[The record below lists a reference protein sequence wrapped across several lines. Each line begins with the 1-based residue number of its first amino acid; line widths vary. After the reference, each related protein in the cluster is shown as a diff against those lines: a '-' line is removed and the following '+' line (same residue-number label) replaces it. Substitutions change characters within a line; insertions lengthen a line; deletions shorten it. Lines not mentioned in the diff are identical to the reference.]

1 MKRNPPWTRDELILA
16 LELYF
21 RVNPSHTSENNPE
34 IQELS
39 QVLNSLPIHATSDLR
54 QNFRN
59 PTGVYM
65 KLCNFLRLDP
75 SYKGEGLK
83 AGSKL
88 DSEVWNEFVG
98 QTDRLIEVSKAI
110 RSGSDE
116 LGTPRTEEQ
125 ETELLSEDEEFA
137 EGKVLSR
144 LHKLRERNP
153 SAVRMKKRAILEK
166 TGALRCEVCDF
177 DFHKVYGA
185 IGKAFAECHHILPL
199 SQIKAGAH
207 TKLSDLAIVCA
218 NCHRMLHRARP
229 WLSVND
235 FKKVLRPL

>member
-1 MKRNPPWTRDELILA
+1 MFVTPINLVLPILTWTRDELILA

-21 RVNPSHTSENNPE
+21 RVNPTHTSEKHPE
-34 IQELS
+34 IQQLS
-39 QVLNSLPIHATSDLR
+39 QILNSLPIHAKSDLR

-65 KLCNFLRLDP
+65 KLCNFSRLDP

-88 DSEVWNEFVG
+88 DSEVWNEFVD
-98 QTDRLIEVSKAI
+98 QKNRLIDVAKAI
-110 RSGSDE
+110 RPGANE
-116 LGTPRTEEQ
+116 LGAPRTEEQ
-125 ETELLSEDEEFA
+125 ETELLSTDEEFA

-153 SAVRMKKRAILEK
+153 FAVKMKKRAMLKK

-177 DFHKVYGA
+177 DFHKVYGT
-185 IGKAFAECHHILPL
+185 IKKAFAECDHTLPL
-199 SQIKAGAH
+199 SHIKAGA
-207 TKLSDLAIVCA
+207 
-218 NCHRMLHRARP
+218 
-229 WLSVND
+229 
-235 FKKVLRPL
+235 

>member
-1 MKRNPPWTRDELILA
+1 MKKNPPWTRDELILA

-21 RVNPSHTSENNPE
+21 RVNPTHASENHTEVQP
-34 IQELS
+34 LS
-39 QVLNSLPIHATSDLR
+39 HVLESLPIHAKSDLH

-88 DSEVWNEFVG
+88 DSEVWDEFIG
-98 QTDRLIEVSKAI
+98 YKDRLIEVSKAI
-110 RSGSDE
+110 RSGVDE
-116 LGTPRTEEQ
+116 LGTSRTEEQ
-125 ETELLSEDEEFA
+125 ETELLSVDEEIA

-153 SAVRMKKRAILEK
+153 SAVKMKKRAILKK
-166 TGALRCEVCDF
+166 TDALRCEVCDF
-177 DFHKVYGA
+177 DFHKVYGT
-185 IGKAFAECHHILPL
+185 IGKAFAECHHPLPL
-199 SQIKAGAH
+199 SHIQASGQDQAVRACYCMR
-207 TKLSDLAIVCA
+207 KLS
-218 NCHRMLHRARP
+218 
-229 WLSVND
+229 
-235 FKKVLRPL
+235 

>member
-1 MKRNPPWTRDELILA
+1 
-16 LELYF
+16 
-21 RVNPSHTSENNPE
+21 
-34 IQELS
+34 
-39 QVLNSLPIHATSDLR
+39 
-54 QNFRN
+54 
-59 PTGVYM
+59 M

-88 DSEVWNEFVG
+88 DSEVWNKFID
-98 QTDRLIEVSKAI
+98 QKDRLIEVAKAI
-110 RSGSDE
+110 RSGADE

-144 LHKLRERNP
+144 LHNLRERSP
-153 SAVRMKKRAILEK
+153 SAVKMKKRVILMK

-177 DFHKVYGA
+177 DFHKIYGT
-185 IGKAFAECHHILPL
+185 IGKAFAECHHTLPL
-199 SQIKAGAH
+199 SHIKAGAK
-207 TKLSDLAIVCA
+207 TKLSELAIVCA

-235 FKKVLRPL
+235 LKKALKPA